1 MEIQIGD
8 VTVTKRETV
17 PAGLRHL
24 VPTEVYYEP
33 QGQELNVLA
42 AAYKYHKHA
51 LLQGPTGCGKNEVI
65 RYFCYMLNI
74 PMVLIS
80 MAEGTGIDQL
90 IGTVMPKGLPG
101 GGFTVDWCDGALP
114 TAIRAGA
121 CFVMDEI
128 NAADERVMMRIHDFF
143 AKGEELTVY
152 EDPTRAGHA
161 ISPWS
166 GGQHNGFFGVATM
179 NPADSGQYSGTR
191 QLNEATFDRFLTVE
205 MDYLGMIDPKR
216 EAAVISRYAGIKL
229 GKATRIVKVFNSIR
243 ERARMTE
250 ADLATNKVQPL
261 WVTASTRRAI
271 DVGVLSKEL
280 PFMRAVEIAFTNKVN
295 PDNRPVVHK
304 LFLDE
309 FATDA
314 AQADL

>member
-1 MEIQIGD
+1 
-8 VTVTKRETV
+8 
-17 PAGLRHL
+17 
-24 VPTEVYYEP
+24 
-33 QGQELNVLA
+33 
-42 AAYKYHKHA
+42 
-51 LLQGPTGCGKNEVI
+51 
-65 RYFCYMLNI
+65 
-74 PMVLIS
+74 
-80 MAEGTGIDQL
+80 
-90 IGTVMPKGLPG
+90 
-101 GGFTVDWCDGALP
+101 
-114 TAIRAGA
+114 
-121 CFVMDEI
+121 
-128 NAADERVMMRIHDFF
+128 
-143 AKGEELTVY
+143 
-152 EDPTRAGHA
+152 
-161 ISPWS
+161 
-166 GGQHNGFFGVATM
+166 
-179 NPADSGQYSGTR
+179 
-191 QLNEATFDRFLTVE
+191 